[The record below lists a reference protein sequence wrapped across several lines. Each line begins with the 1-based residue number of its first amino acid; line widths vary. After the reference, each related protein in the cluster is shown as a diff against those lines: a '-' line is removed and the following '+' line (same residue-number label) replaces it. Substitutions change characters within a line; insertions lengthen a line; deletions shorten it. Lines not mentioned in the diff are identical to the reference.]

1 MALLSLKA
9 NVMVSVF
16 NICFGEYVGKRGLT
30 QDCIFSLEFVIV
42 FFFEVI
48 YVFVTWNS
56 EI

>member
-9 NVMVSVF
+9 NVMMSVF
-16 NICFGEYVGKRGLT
+16 NICFAEYVGKRGLT
-30 QDCIFSLEFVIV
+30 QDCIFSLEFVIIFV
-42 FFFEVI
+42 EFI